1 MDIKFNIPGKP
12 QAKQRPRFTGH
23 HAYTPKETVAYENW
37 VRLCFQQTKA
47 QKLTGEILSEMIF
60 TFPIAASKSK
70 KIKAKMMSGETCPTG
85 KPDLDNLAKSV
96 LDSLNGFA
104 FDDDSQVVMLLVRKK
119 YGTDPGVQVSL
130 YDRTDEGE
138 IEWPGM

>member
-1 MDIKFNIPGKP
+1 MEIKFTIPGKP
-12 QAKQRPRFTGH
+12 QAKQRPRFAG

-47 QKLTGEILSEMIF
+47 QKLAGEILAEMVF
-60 TFPIAASKSK
+60 TFPIAKTKPK
-70 KIKAKMMSGETCPTG
+70 KMKEKMLSGEICPTG

-104 FDDDSQVVMLLVRKK
+104 FDDDSQVVTLLVRKK
-119 YGTDPGVQVSL
+119 YGTDPGVQISL
-130 YDRTDEGE
+130 YERKDEGE
-138 IEWPGM
+138 TEWPAL